1 MSFVASA
8 IAVVGVGNAVI
19 QGNAASRASRAQV
32 QGAEAGIAE
41 QRRQFDLAQ
50 QVLAPYVAAG
60 TEALTGLK
68 PYTEVGPEALA
79 QQRILAGLE
88 GPEKQREAINAL
100 AANPE
105 FQALPRQGEEALL
118 QRASATGGL
127 RGGNIQGALAQYRP
141 QMLQNYIEQQ
151 YGRLGGLTALGQTTS
166 QNIAQLGQASAAGQ
180 AANALQT
187 GANIAN
193 LYGDIGAARAGNALA
208 QGQMFGNILGS
219 VSRFGGSLLGG
230 SGLGF

>member
-1 MSFVASA
+1 MSLIGSAVVVAGVASVASA
-8 IAVVGVGNAVI
+8 AN
-19 QGNAASRASRAQV
+19 QSNAAARAARAQV

-50 QVLAPYVAAG
+50 QVLAPYVSAG
-60 TEALTGLK
+60 TEALTGLR
-68 PYTEVGPEALA
+68 PYVEAGPEALA

-88 GPEKQREAINAL
+88 GPEKQRAAIEAL

-105 FQALPRQGEEALL
+105 FQALTRQGEEALL

-141 QMLQNYIEQQ
+141 QMLQQYITDQ
-151 YGRLGGLTALGQTTS
+151 YARLGGLTALGQTTS
-166 QNIAQLGQASAAGQ
+166 QNIAQLGQASATGQ
-180 AANALQT
+180 AAGALQT

-193 LYGDIGAARAGNALA
+193 LYGDIGAARAGKFLG
-208 QGQMFGNILGS
+208 QGQAMGNIISTFGRTLGA
-219 VSRFGGSLLGG
+219 FGG
-230 SGLGF
+230 F

>member
-1 MSFVASA
+1 MSLIGSAVVVAGVASVASA
-8 IAVVGVGNAVI
+8 AN
-19 QGNAASRASRAQV
+19 QSNAAARAARAQV

-41 QRRQFDLAQ
+41 QRRQFDAAQ
-50 QVLAPYVAAG
+50 AVLAPYVDAG

-68 PYTEVGPEALA
+68 PYTDVGPEALA

-105 FQALPRQGEEALL
+105 FQALTRQGEEAML

-141 QMLQNYIEQQ
+141 QMLQSYIDQQ
-151 YGRLGGLTALGQTTS
+151 YGRLGGLTALGQMTT
-166 QNIAQLGQASAAGQ
+166 QNLAQLGQASAAGQ
-180 AANALQT
+180 GAQGMATA
-187 GANIAN
+187 ANIATLLGN
-193 LYGDIGAARAGNALA
+193 QAQARAGGALA
-208 QGQMFGNILGS
+208 QGQMFGSI
-219 VSRFGGSLLGG
+219 FGDIMGAAGKKF
-230 SGLGF
+230 GF